1 MGHILYA
8 PFLFFSQNGGLIYM
22 YLLETEAAF
31 DAAHFLS
38 NYNGKCKNIHG
49 HRWRVIATIKGEVM
63 DGMLVDFNIFK
74 RDLKAICDYFDHT
87 FIVEKGS
94 LESDLYDRL
103 CELFEIRDVDFR
115 TTAENFSKYFFDELS
130 KKYDVESVCVYETP
144 TNKAVYRK

>member
-1 MGHILYA
+1 
-8 PFLFFSQNGGLIYM
+8 M

-74 RDLKAICDYFDHT
+74 KDLKAICDYFDHT
-87 FIVEKGS
+87 FIVEVGS

-115 TTAENFSKYFFDELS
+115 TTAENFSKYFFDELN
-130 KKYDVESVCVYETP
+130 KKYDVESICVYETP